1 MLSQVNTSVGSRHR
15 GTDIAGAG
23 ASCCPHT
30 LESAG
35 LTRTSRTHGEKNQ
48 TRVYLITGASSSGLS
63 EPSSWKKGKTMMS
76 KLIIIQE
83 EFAQTCSMVCESMD
97 YSPPGFSVHG
107 ILQQEYWSVLPFPS
121 PGYLSDPGIKLKSP
135 ALAGGFF
142 TTEPLGKPTS
152 RILPGYL
159 LR

>member
-1 MLSQVNTSVGSRHR
+1 
-15 GTDIAGAG
+15 
-23 ASCCPHT
+23 
-30 LESAG
+30 
-35 LTRTSRTHGEKNQ
+35 
-48 TRVYLITGASSSGLS
+48 
-63 EPSSWKKGKTMMS
+63 
-76 KLIIIQE
+76 
-83 EFAQTCSMVCESMD
+83 MD

-121 PGYLSDPGIKLKSP
+121 PGDFPDPGIKLKSP

-142 TTEPLGKPTS
+142 TAEPLGKPTS

>member
-1 MLSQVNTSVGSRHR
+1 M
-15 GTDIAGAG
+15 GAG

-35 LTRTSRTHGEKNQ
+35 LARTSRTHGEKNQ
-48 TRVYLITGASSSGLS
+48 TRVTTSSREPVLSGLS
-63 EPSSWKKGKTMMS
+63 EPSSWKKGQTVMS
-76 KLIIIQE
+76 KLIIIQV
-83 EFAQTCSMVCESMD
+83 EFAQSCSMVCKSMD

-121 PGYLSDPGIKLKSP
+121 PGDFPDPGIKLKSP

-142 TTEPLGKPTS
+142 TAEPLGKPTS

>member
-1 MLSQVNTSVGSRHR
+1 MLPTH
-15 GTDIAGAG
+15 
-23 ASCCPHT
+23 

-48 TRVYLITGASSSGLS
+48 TRVYLIMGASSSGLS

-107 ILQQEYWSVLPFPS
+107 ILRQEYWSVLPFPS
-121 PGYLSDPGIKLKSP
+121 PGYLPDPGMEPMSP
-135 ALAGGFF
+135 LSPTQASRFF